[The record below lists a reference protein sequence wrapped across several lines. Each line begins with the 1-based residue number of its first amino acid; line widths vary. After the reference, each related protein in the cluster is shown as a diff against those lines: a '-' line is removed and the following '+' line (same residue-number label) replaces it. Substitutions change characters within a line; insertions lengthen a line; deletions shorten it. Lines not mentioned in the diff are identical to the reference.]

1 LTITQNAPSPVSLNS
16 ELNLWGPNGEI
27 QFDKDQEA
35 ARQYFLQEVNPSTVF
50 FHNHKEKVHFLLEE
64 GYYDPEVFVQ
74 YSEDFLLKAYEKAYS
89 YKFRF
94 KSFVGALKFYTG
106 YALKTFDGTRW
117 LERYEDRVVANALLL
132 ARGDEEQVLGIIDA
146 IITGQLQPATPTF
159 ANAGLLNA
167 GEMVSCFLLDT
178 HDSLDSIM
186 QTVKSASNLSKLGG
200 GVGINLTNVRAV
212 GDPIRNV
219 EGVASGVIPY
229 AKVLEDTFKWINQLG
244 QRQGACVV
252 YIHAHHMD
260 VLTLLDS
267 KRENA
272 DEAILLKTLSVG
284 ITIPDITYELAAK
297 NEDMYL
303 FSPYDIQKVYGK
315 EFSEIDVTEHYR
327 ELVENPA
334 IRKTRTSA
342 RKFFMTLA
350 ELRAESGYPYILNI
364 DTANAGNPAGGIVKM
379 SNLCSEILQPQS
391 PSTFDEA
398 GNYETVG
405 QDISCNLASLNVA
418 RIMENG
424 NVERVVDMAVRGLTA
439 VSDLTEIKRAPTVAR
454 ANAASHS
461 IGLGQMNLAG
471 WFAKEKMIYGDE
483 DSLEFTSA
491 YFSMIN
497 FYTLKTSNAIAKE
510 TGIVFEGFENSDYAS
525 GEYFERY
532 RTVSY
537 VPQRDKVVEIFDRY
551 GITVPGI
558 EEWDALAQSVSEHGL
573 YHSHR
578 QAVAPTGS
586 ISYLS
591 HSTSSIT
598 PITSLIEI
606 RKEGKMGRV
615 YFPAP
620 EMTNE
625 NMEYFKDAYELG
637 YKAIIDVYAAAQP
650 HVDQGMSMNLFF
662 KNPSMKEFV
671 NSIMY
676 AHKKGIKTMYYARL
690 QQQALDGTD
699 VSECI
704 SCTL

>member
-1 LTITQNAPSPVSLNS
+1 
-16 ELNLWGPNGEI
+16 
-27 QFDKDQEA
+27 
-35 ARQYFLQEVNPSTVF
+35 
-50 FHNHKEKVHFLLEE
+50 
-64 GYYDPEVFVQ
+64 
-74 YSEDFLLKAYEKAYS
+74 
-89 YKFRF
+89 
-94 KSFVGALKFYTG
+94 
-106 YALKTFDGTRW
+106 
-117 LERYEDRVVANALLL
+117 
-132 ARGDEEQVLGIIDA
+132 
-146 IITGQLQPATPTF
+146 
-159 ANAGLLNA
+159 
-167 GEMVSCFLLDT
+167 
-178 HDSLDSIM
+178 
-186 QTVKSASNLSKLGG
+186 
-200 GVGINLTNVRAV
+200 
-212 GDPIRNV
+212 
-219 EGVASGVIPY
+219 
-229 AKVLEDTFKWINQLG
+229 
-244 QRQGACVV
+244 
-252 YIHAHHMD
+252 
-260 VLTLLDS
+260 
-267 KRENA
+267 
-272 DEAILLKTLSVG
+272 
-284 ITIPDITYELAAK
+284 AAK

-471 WFAKEKMIYGDE
+471 WFGKEKMIYGDE

-525 GEYFERY
+525 GKYFERY

-537 VPQRDKVVEIFDRY
+537 VPKRDKVVEIFDRY

-662 KNPSMKEFV
+662 KNPS
-671 NSIMY
+671 
-676 AHKKGIKTMYYARL
+676 
-690 QQQALDGTD
+690 
-699 VSECI
+699 
-704 SCTL
+704 

>member
-1 LTITQNAPSPVSLNS
+1 MTAVVNAPNPISLNS

-27 QFDKDQEA
+27 QFDKDREA

-50 FHNHKEKVHFLLEE
+50 FHSHKEKLDFLLEE
-64 GYYDPEVFVQ
+64 GYYDQEVFLQ
-74 YSEDFLLKAYEKAYS
+74 YSEEFILKAYDTAYS

-132 ARGDEEQVLGIIDA
+132 ARGDESQALGIIDA

-159 ANAGLLNA
+159 SNAGLRNA

-186 QTVKSASNLSKLGG
+186 NTVKSASNLSKMGG
-200 GVGINLTNVRAV
+200 GVGINLTNIRAV

-260 VLTLLDS
+260 VLALLDS

-272 DEAILLKTLSVG
+272 DEAIRLKTLSVG

-303 FSPYDIQKVYGK
+303 FSPYDVRKVYGK
-315 EFSEIDVTEHYR
+315 EFSEVDVTEHYR

-334 IRKTRTSA
+334 IRKTRINA

-364 DTANAGNPAGGIVKM
+364 DTANAGNPAGGTVKM

-391 PSTFDEA
+391 PSTFDDA

-424 NVERVVDMAVRGLTA
+424 NVEQVVDMAVRGLTA

-454 ANAASHS
+454 ANSSSHS

-471 WFAKEKMIYGDE
+471 FFGKEKMIYGDE

-497 FYTLKTSNAIAKE
+497 YYTLKTSNDIARE
-510 TGIVFEGFENSDYAS
+510 RSVVFEGFTTSDYVT
-525 GEYFERY
+525 GRYFDMY
-532 RTVSY
+532 RNTSFE
-537 VPQRDKVVEIFDRY
+537 PQRAKVVEVFEKY
-551 GITVPGI
+551 GITVPSI
-558 EEWDALAQSVSEHGL
+558 EDWKRLEEDVATYGL

-598 PITSLIEI
+598 PITSLVEI

-620 EMTNE
+620 EMNNS
-625 NMEYFKDAYELG
+625 NMEYFKDAYDLG
-637 YKAIIDVYAAAQP
+637 YKAVVDVYSAAQP

-662 KNPSMKEFV
+662 KQPSMKEFV

-676 AHKKGIKTMYYARL
+676 AHKKGVKTLYYARL
-690 QQQALDGTD
+690 QQQALDGVD
-699 VSECI
+699 VAECV